1 VFELRFEK
9 MKYDKNIYKVLFT
22 LVILCFTVAGQ
33 AQLTVHSIDLNT
45 PMYYSANWTNPL
57 GIGITVNTKSQKYKL
72 FGRVAGFSEG
82 GFQTILFQD
91 TAHGGSYTYDDKLVY
106 KLPDGDSVL
115 TKSFHS
121 YNKGLGIQ
129 LGLRS
134 DFKIFSVPFYTSAH
148 IGLFAHK
155 RDHARAQYYTV
166 NKPDTTTFSSGDGT
180 SGSYFI
186 SDYTKGYVTQIL
198 EDVGWSLLPQ
208 LGLETGI
215 ILSAGNR
222 LEFTPKVALNLSS
235 YRHSDINDVFF
246 QPTGANATPRIRTWD
261 ISMSA
266 TLQVSYLIHKKE

>member
-1 VFELRFEK
+1 
-9 MKYDKNIYKVLFT
+9 MKYNKNLFKALFI
-22 LVILCFTVAGQ
+22 LVILSFTVATQ
-33 AQLTVHSIDLNT
+33 AQLNVHSIDLNT
-45 PMYYSANWTNPL
+45 PLYYSADWSNPL
-57 GIGITVNTKSQKYKL
+57 GIGITVNTKSEKYKL
-72 FGRVAGFSEG
+72 IGRVAGFSEG

-91 TAHGGSYTYDDKLVY
+91 TARGGSYTYDDRLVY

-115 TKSFHS
+115 TKSFRS
-121 YNKGLGIQ
+121 YNKGMGIQ

-134 DFKIFSVPFYTSAH
+134 DFKIFSIPFYTSAH

-155 RDHARAQYYTV
+155 RDNAMAQYYTI
-166 NKPDTTTFSSGDGT
+166 NKPDTTTFTSADGT

-208 LGLETGI
+208 LGLETGV

-222 LEFTPKVALNLSS
+222 LEFTPKVAINLSS
-235 YRHSDINDVFF
+235 YRHSDINDAFF
-246 QPTGANATPRIRTWD
+246 QPTGSNATPSTRTLD
-261 ISMSA
+261 MSMSA